1 MRQVKTIRLSL
12 PLLLLACLLWTGAC
26 AMYDIQAFG
35 MPEGLEDA
43 AAAETLA
50 STTETTQPPAGAG
63 ETSPSGTPVADAPVA
78 VPDPSGFVVY
88 PTAALSVT
96 LAWDPPAS
104 TITGYRVYY
113 RTHDQGAWMPLGDVA
128 PSAQPVYVVDY
139 PGLGNGDF
147 DFAVKALN
155 GTAESG
161 IHTSLDGTAMPAQG
175 WYLRWGRTE

>member
-1 MRQVKTIRLSL
+1 MRQVKTTRLSL

-35 MPEGLEDA
+35 MPEGLEEA

-50 STTETTQPPAGAG
+50 STTETTQPPAGTG
-63 ETSPSGTPVADAPVA
+63 ESTPVADAPAA
-78 VPDPSGFVVY
+78 VPDPSGLVVY

-96 LAWDPPAS
+96 LAWDAPAS
-104 TITGYRVYY
+104 TITGYRVFY
-113 RTHDQGAWMPLGDVA
+113 RTHDQGAWIPLGDVA
-128 PSAQPVYVVDY
+128 PSPQPEYVVDY

-155 GTAESG
+155 GTAESE

-175 WYLRWGRTE
+175 WFLRWGRTE